1 MSKKKQP
8 EQAETEQ
15 TEAKQASEEKTE
27 QPAEAKTPAADW
39 EAKYND
45 LNDRYLRMAAEY
57 DNFRKRS
64 QRERE
69 QAYTDAV
76 SRAVTAL
83 LPTYDNLERAL
94 KAETADTEYKK
105 GVEMTMTQLVESL
118 KGINVAITA
127 RRLGIASCVLG
138 CAGKNGIDA
147 VRRKLDGEQVTHVFL
162 PVDGDVRTNMKIVPQ
177 DGTGVTE
184 LNEPGAPVNAANQR
198 AFSDLLA
205 EKTVAGQYVVLT
217 GSLPPECP
225 PEYYRDLMLS
235 LPERLFVLD
244 VSGAALMAG
253 LAARPFLVKPNRS
266 ELQAA
271 MNRPLPTMAD
281 VHQAALELL
290 EMGAQN
296 VLVSLGSEGALWV
309 SERGAMFTPAIPVR
323 VQSTVG
329 AGDAMVGGVMTGLE
343 KTGDVRRALAYGAAA
358 GCASVMTEGTQLIRP
373 DDFAALLP
381 QVQIQD
387 V

>member
-1 MSKKKQP
+1 ML
-8 EQAETEQ
+8 ACVC
-15 TEAKQASEEKTE
+15 
-27 QPAEAKTPAADW
+27 
-39 EAKYND
+39 
-45 LNDRYLRMAAEY
+45 LNPSFDR
-57 DNFRKRS
+57 
-64 QRERE
+64 
-69 QAYTDAV
+69 TV
-76 SRAVTAL
+76 SLCSFTAGDVNRVL
-83 LPTYDNLERAL
+83 SARQDV
-94 KAETADTEYKK
+94 
-105 GVEMTMTQLVESL
+105 GG

-184 LNEPGAPVNAANQR
+184 LNEPGAPVDAANQR

-271 MNRPLPTMAD
+271 MNRPLPTMAY

-296 VLVSLGSEGALWV
+296 VLVSLGGEGALWV
-309 SERGAMFTPAIPVR
+309 SERGAMFAPAIPVR

-343 KTGDVRRALAYGAAA
+343 KTGDVRHALAYGAAA

>member
-1 MSKKKQP
+1 
-8 EQAETEQ
+8 
-15 TEAKQASEEKTE
+15 
-27 QPAEAKTPAADW
+27 
-39 EAKYND
+39 
-45 LNDRYLRMAAEY
+45 
-57 DNFRKRS
+57 
-64 QRERE
+64 
-69 QAYTDAV
+69 
-76 SRAVTAL
+76 
-83 LPTYDNLERAL
+83 
-94 KAETADTEYKK
+94 
-105 GVEMTMTQLVESL
+105 
-118 KGINVAITA
+118 
-127 RRLGIASCVLG
+127 
-138 CAGKNGIDA
+138 
-147 VRRKLDGEQVTHVFL
+147 
-162 PVDGDVRTNMKIVPQ
+162 
-177 DGTGVTE
+177 
-184 LNEPGAPVNAANQR
+184 
-198 AFSDLLA
+198 
-205 EKTVAGQYVVLT
+205 
-217 GSLPPECP
+217 
-225 PEYYRDLMLS
+225 MLS

-296 VLVSLGSEGALWV
+296 VLVSLGGEGALWV
-309 SERGAMFTPAIPVR
+309 SERGAMFAPAVPVR

-329 AGDAMVGGVMTGLE
+329 AGDAMVGGVMAGLE
-343 KTGDVRRALAYGAAA
+343 KTGDVHRALAYGAAA

>member
-1 MSKKKQP
+1 ML
-8 EQAETEQ
+8 ACVC
-15 TEAKQASEEKTE
+15 
-27 QPAEAKTPAADW
+27 
-39 EAKYND
+39 
-45 LNDRYLRMAAEY
+45 LNPSFDRTVSLRSFTVGDMNRVLSARQ
-57 DNFRKRS
+57 D
-64 QRERE
+64 
-69 QAYTDAV
+69 V
-76 SRAVTAL
+76 
-83 LPTYDNLERAL
+83 
-94 KAETADTEYKK
+94 
-105 GVEMTMTQLVESL
+105 GG

-147 VRRKLDGEQVTHVFL
+147 VRRKLDGEQVAHVFL

-271 MNRPLPTMAD
+271 MNRPAAD
-281 VHQAALELL
+281 D
-290 EMGAQN
+290 G
-296 VLVSLGSEGALWV
+296 
-309 SERGAMFTPAIPVR
+309 
-323 VQSTVG
+323 
-329 AGDAMVGGVMTGLE
+329 
-343 KTGDVRRALAYGAAA
+343 
-358 GCASVMTEGTQLIRP
+358 GCASGSAGT
-373 DDFAALLP
+373 A
-381 QVQIQD
+381 
-387 V
+387 

>member
-1 MSKKKQP
+1 MLVCVC
-8 EQAETEQ
+8 
-15 TEAKQASEEKTE
+15 
-27 QPAEAKTPAADW
+27 
-39 EAKYND
+39 
-45 LNDRYLRMAAEY
+45 LNPSFDRTVSLRSFVAGDVNRVLSARQ
-57 DNFRKRS
+57 D
-64 QRERE
+64 
-69 QAYTDAV
+69 V
-76 SRAVTAL
+76 
-83 LPTYDNLERAL
+83 
-94 KAETADTEYKK
+94 
-105 GVEMTMTQLVESL
+105 GG

-138 CAGKNGIDA
+138 CAGQNGIDA
-147 VRRKLDGEQVTHVFL
+147 VRQKLDSERVAHVFL
-162 PVDGDVRTNMKIVPQ
+162 PVDGE
-177 DGTGVTE
+177 GVTE

-198 AFSDLLA
+198 AFCDLLA
-205 EKTVAGQYVVLT
+205 EKTTAGQYVVLT

-244 VSGAALMAG
+244 VSGAALIAG

-271 MNRPLPTMAD
+271 LGRPLPTMAD
-281 VHQAALELL
+281 VHQAALELVD
-290 EMGAQN
+290 MGARN
-296 VLVSLGSEGALWV
+296 VLVSLGGEGALWV
-309 SERGAMFTPAIPVR
+309 SESSAMFAPAVSVR

-329 AGDAMVGGVMTGLE
+329 AGDAMVGGVMAGLE
-343 KTGDVRRALAYGAAA
+343 KTGDIRRALAYGAAA

>member
-1 MSKKKQP
+1 MSP
-8 EQAETEQ
+8 LLRVGWALRP
-15 TEAKQASEEKTE
+15 AS
-27 QPAEAKTPAADW
+27 
-39 EAKYND
+39 
-45 LNDRYLRMAAEY
+45 
-57 DNFRKRS
+57 S
-64 QRERE
+64 
-69 QAYTDAV
+69 AV
-76 SRAVTAL
+76 R
-83 LPTYDNLERAL
+83 
-94 KAETADTEYKK
+94 
-105 GVEMTMTQLVESL
+105 Q
-118 KGINVAITA
+118 
-127 RRLGIASCVLG
+127 
-138 CAGKNGIDA
+138 NGIDA

-184 LNEPGAPVNAANQR
+184 LERTRRAVNAENQR

-290 EMGAQN
+290 A
-296 VLVSLGSEGALWV
+296 LLG
-309 SERGAMFTPAIPVR
+309 
-323 VQSTVG
+323 
-329 AGDAMVGGVMTGLE
+329 GGM
-343 KTGDVRRALAYGAAA
+343 AAA
-358 GCASVMTEGTQLIRP
+358 QVVEVGVGVEAVLRHLDLATAT
-373 DDFAALLP
+373 LL
-381 QVQIQD
+381 QWSQTRS
-387 V
+387 

>member
-1 MSKKKQP
+1 
-8 EQAETEQ
+8 
-15 TEAKQASEEKTE
+15 
-27 QPAEAKTPAADW
+27 
-39 EAKYND
+39 
-45 LNDRYLRMAAEY
+45 
-57 DNFRKRS
+57 
-64 QRERE
+64 
-69 QAYTDAV
+69 
-76 SRAVTAL
+76 
-83 LPTYDNLERAL
+83 
-94 KAETADTEYKK
+94 
-105 GVEMTMTQLVESL
+105 MTRVLSARQEVGGR
-118 KGINVAITA
+118 GINAAITA

-184 LNEPGAPVNAANQR
+184 LNEPGAPVNAENQR

-296 VLVSLGSEGALWV
+296 VLVSLGGEGALWV
-309 SERGAMFTPAIPVR
+309 SESGAMFAPAIPVR

-329 AGDAMVGGVMTGLE
+329 AGDAMVGGVMAGLE
-343 KTGDVRRALAYGAAA
+343 KTGDVRHALAYGAAA

>member
-1 MSKKKQP
+1 ML
-8 EQAETEQ
+8 ACVC
-15 TEAKQASEEKTE
+15 
-27 QPAEAKTPAADW
+27 
-39 EAKYND
+39 
-45 LNDRYLRMAAEY
+45 LNPSFDRTVSLRSFTVGDVNRVLSARQ
-57 DNFRKRS
+57 D
-64 QRERE
+64 
-69 QAYTDAV
+69 V
-76 SRAVTAL
+76 
-83 LPTYDNLERAL
+83 
-94 KAETADTEYKK
+94 
-105 GVEMTMTQLVESL
+105 GG

-147 VRRKLDGEQVTHVFL
+147 VRRKLDG
-162 PVDGDVRTNMKIVPQ
+162 
-177 DGTGVTE
+177 TGVTE

-205 EKTVAGQYVVLT
+205 EKTVAGQYIVLT

-296 VLVSLGSEGALWV
+296 VLVSLGGEGALWV
-309 SERGAMFTPAIPVR
+309 SESGAMFTPAIPVR

-329 AGDAMVGGVMTGLE
+329 AGDAMVGGVMAGLE
-343 KTGDVRRALAYGAAA
+343 KTGDVRHALAYGAAA

>member
-1 MSKKKQP
+1 ML
-8 EQAETEQ
+8 ACVC
-15 TEAKQASEEKTE
+15 
-27 QPAEAKTPAADW
+27 
-39 EAKYND
+39 
-45 LNDRYLRMAAEY
+45 LNPSFDRTVSLRSFTVGDMNRVLSARQ
-57 DNFRKRS
+57 D
-64 QRERE
+64 
-69 QAYTDAV
+69 V
-76 SRAVTAL
+76 
-83 LPTYDNLERAL
+83 
-94 KAETADTEYKK
+94 
-105 GVEMTMTQLVESL
+105 GG

-217 GSLPPECP
+217 GSLPP
-225 PEYYRDLMLS
+225 
-235 LPERLFVLD
+235 VLD

-296 VLVSLGSEGALWV
+296 VLVSLGGEGALWV
-309 SERGAMFTPAIPVR
+309 SERGAMFTPAVPVR

-329 AGDAMVGGVMTGLE
+329 AGDAMVGGVIAGLE

>member
-1 MSKKKQP
+1 ML
-8 EQAETEQ
+8 ACVC
-15 TEAKQASEEKTE
+15 
-27 QPAEAKTPAADW
+27 
-39 EAKYND
+39 
-45 LNDRYLRMAAEY
+45 LNPSFDRTVSLRS
-57 DNFRKRS
+57 F
-64 QRERE
+64 
-69 QAYTDAV
+69 
-76 SRAVTAL
+76 TAGDVNRVL
-83 LPTYDNLERAL
+83 SARQDV
-94 KAETADTEYKK
+94 
-105 GVEMTMTQLVESL
+105 GG

-147 VRRKLDGEQVTHVFL
+147 VRHKLDGEQVTHVFL

-253 LAARPFLVKPNRS
+253 LAAVARP
-266 ELQAA
+266 
-271 MNRPLPTMAD
+271 
-281 VHQAALELL
+281 
-290 EMGAQN
+290 
-296 VLVSLGSEGALWV
+296 LVSLLLTDKWLPCVPFLQICCIDFAFYPIHTANLQAINAMGRSDVFLKLEIIKAVQGESAFPMEVLSELVNNARTRMLDANAQLTELNEEVEESNQRIEAIKADYRRIMEWSEMFDGSDMDVKKMIAGY
-309 SERGAMFTPAIPVR
+309 IIKR
-323 VQSTVG
+323 VDVYSDYRLHIEFNMSFAQFEL
-329 AGDAMVGGVMTGLE
+329 GLE
-343 KTGDVRRALAYGAAA
+343 TEVEYAA
-358 GCASVMTEGTQLIRP
+358 
-373 DDFAALLP
+373 
-381 QVQIQD
+381 QD
-387 V
+387 IVS

>member
-1 MSKKKQP
+1 ML
-8 EQAETEQ
+8 ACVC
-15 TEAKQASEEKTE
+15 
-27 QPAEAKTPAADW
+27 
-39 EAKYND
+39 
-45 LNDRYLRMAAEY
+45 LNPSFDR
-57 DNFRKRS
+57 
-64 QRERE
+64 
-69 QAYTDAV
+69 TV
-76 SRAVTAL
+76 SLCSFTAGDVNRVL
-83 LPTYDNLERAL
+83 SARQDV
-94 KAETADTEYKK
+94 
-105 GVEMTMTQLVESL
+105 GG

-147 VRRKLDGEQVTHVFL
+147 VRRKLDGEQEAHVFL

-205 EKTVAGQYVVLT
+205 EKTTAGQYVVLT

-253 LAARPFLVKPNRS
+253 LAA
-266 ELQAA
+266 A

-296 VLVSLGSEGALWV
+296 VLVSLGGEGALWV
-309 SERGAMFTPAIPVR
+309 SESGAMVAPAIPVR
-323 VQSTVG
+323 VKSTFG
-329 AGDAMVGGVMTGLE
+329 PGGAMVGGVMAGLE
-343 KTGDVRRALAYGAAA
+343 KTGDVRHALAYGAAA

>member
-1 MSKKKQP
+1 ML
-8 EQAETEQ
+8 ACVC
-15 TEAKQASEEKTE
+15 
-27 QPAEAKTPAADW
+27 
-39 EAKYND
+39 
-45 LNDRYLRMAAEY
+45 LNPSFDRTVSLRS
-57 DNFRKRS
+57 F
-64 QRERE
+64 
-69 QAYTDAV
+69 
-76 SRAVTAL
+76 TAGDVNRVL
-83 LPTYDNLERAL
+83 SARQDV
-94 KAETADTEYKK
+94 
-105 GVEMTMTQLVESL
+105 GG

-184 LNEPGAPVNAANQR
+184 LNEPGAPVNAENQR

-205 EKTVAGQYVVLT
+205 EKDSCGAVCRPDGVAAAGMSAGVLPRPDA
-217 GSLPPECP
+217 L
-225 PEYYRDLMLS
+225 

-309 SERGAMFTPAIPVR
+309 SERGAMVAPAIPVR

-329 AGDAMVGGVMTGLE
+329 AGDAMVGGVMAGLE

-381 QVQIQD
+381 QVQIQGCKD
-387 V
+387 AVSQSAC

>member
-1 MSKKKQP
+1 ML
-8 EQAETEQ
+8 ACVC
-15 TEAKQASEEKTE
+15 
-27 QPAEAKTPAADW
+27 
-39 EAKYND
+39 
-45 LNDRYLRMAAEY
+45 LNPSFDRTVSLRSFTVGDVNRVLSARQ
-57 DNFRKRS
+57 D
-64 QRERE
+64 
-69 QAYTDAV
+69 V
-76 SRAVTAL
+76 
-83 LPTYDNLERAL
+83 
-94 KAETADTEYKK
+94 
-105 GVEMTMTQLVESL
+105 GG

-162 PVDGDVRTNMKIVPQ
+162 PVDGDVRMNMKIVPQ

-253 LAARPFLVKPNRS
+253 AEVELICDG
-266 ELQAA
+266 LQAA

-296 VLVSLGSEGALWV
+296 VLVSLGGEGALWV
-309 SERGAMFTPAIPVR
+309 SERGAMFAPAIPVR

-329 AGDAMVGGVMTGLE
+329 AGDAMVGGVMAGLE

>member
-1 MSKKKQP
+1 ML
-8 EQAETEQ
+8 ACVC
-15 TEAKQASEEKTE
+15 
-27 QPAEAKTPAADW
+27 
-39 EAKYND
+39 
-45 LNDRYLRMAAEY
+45 LNPSFDR
-57 DNFRKRS
+57 
-64 QRERE
+64 
-69 QAYTDAV
+69 TV
-76 SRAVTAL
+76 SLCSFTAGDVNRVL
-83 LPTYDNLERAL
+83 SARQDV
-94 KAETADTEYKK
+94 
-105 GVEMTMTQLVESL
+105 GG

-147 VRRKLDGEQVTHVFL
+147 VRRKLDGEQVAHVFL

-205 EKTVAGQYVVLT
+205 EKTGAGQYVVLT

-296 VLVSLGSEGALWV
+296 VLVSLGGTRRHVCPGSSGSGAVHRW
-309 SERGAMFTPAIPVR
+309 RGRRNGRRCDGWLGENRGRSPCTGVWR
-323 VQSTVG
+323 GGGLCVG
-329 AGDAMVGGVMTGLE
+329 NDRGDAA
-343 KTGDVRRALAYGAAA
+343 DSPR
-358 GCASVMTEGTQLIRP
+358 
-373 DDFAALLP
+373 
-381 QVQIQD
+381 
-387 V
+387 

>member
-1 MSKKKQP
+1 ML
-8 EQAETEQ
+8 ACVC
-15 TEAKQASEEKTE
+15 
-27 QPAEAKTPAADW
+27 
-39 EAKYND
+39 
-45 LNDRYLRMAAEY
+45 LNPSFDRTVSLRS
-57 DNFRKRS
+57 F
-64 QRERE
+64 
-69 QAYTDAV
+69 
-76 SRAVTAL
+76 TAGDVNRVL
-83 LPTYDNLERAL
+83 STRQDV
-94 KAETADTEYKK
+94 
-105 GVEMTMTQLVESL
+105 GG

-147 VRRKLDGEQVTHVFL
+147 VRRKLDGEQVAHVFL

-198 AFSDLLA
+198 AFSDLLV
-205 EKTVAGQYVVLT
+205 EKTTAGQYVVLT

-253 LAARPFLVKPNRS
+253 LAA
-266 ELQAA
+266 
-271 MNRPLPTMAD
+271 
-281 VHQAALELL
+281 LELL

-296 VLVSLGSEGALWV
+296 VLVSLGGEGALWV

-329 AGDAMVGGVMTGLE
+329 AGDAMVGGVMAGLE
-343 KTGDVRRALAYGAAA
+343 KTGDVHRALAYGAAA